1 MQTSHELSLRPF
13 RLLCAICA
21 QGEEDATAVDAATAA
36 LLARLRAQPDV
47 PVTLRCNAG
56 DIFGYQDPGTADDT
70 PEGAAFNRLR
80 DLEILHKLDLFPGC
94 TLPARMLL
102 HRVLAQIDENA
113 DICGDATATGAWS
126 GCPKAQSG
134 CYQRGRA
141 KGIDAVI
148 PPRPVDE
155 MQQEKQVSLEAMHK
169 ADAIRVRPHILLCAV
184 CQYGGGLRPPYKAD
198 NLPELLDL
206 ILHQNPDVLIT
217 FARQA
222 DWMMCAPC
230 PARVPELNACVNVL
244 GSGGLSNEK
253 RDLDMLQ
260 KLGLEFGNTM
270 KARELFRLIFEKI
283 PNTQEICQRN
293 NPSPSVWWD
302 GCGESNLKQGN
313 ASYEK
318 GRRELMREFA
328 RLKT

>member
-184 CQYGGGLRPPYKAD
+184 CQYGQGIRPPYPED
-198 NLPELLDL
+198 NLPELLAL
-206 ILHQNPDVLIT
+206 VVQEPDRRIT
-217 FARQA
+217 LASGP

-230 PARVPELNACVNVL
+230 PYRITEHETCVIHQ
-244 GSGGLSNEK
+244 GAGGLANQL
-253 RDLDMLQ
+253 RDLRVLRRLDLQ
-260 KLGLEFGNTM
+260 FGDTLP
-270 KARELFRLIFEKI
+270 ARELFQLIFDRI
-283 PNTQEICQRN
+283 PGTLQVDKLDHAA
-293 NPSPSVWWD
+293 PSVWGD
-302 GCGESNLKQGN
+302 PCGAETTDAEAYAHGKALLIAALDLQMSPG
-313 ASYEK
+313 
-318 GRRELMREFA
+318 
-328 RLKT
+328 